1 MVGNDFDMKP
11 NRQRSE
17 NAKNVFDPFPI
28 DSSQNLL
35 KSYPV
40 ISEKKALLIA

>member
-17 NAKNVFDPFPI
+17 NAKTNIDLLPI

-35 KSYPV
+35 KSYWV